1 MNLFGKFVVVL
12 WRFNLFFAQRAS
24 GIKSTAWQDKT
35 TLKGTRARYVTQFWA
50 ILKLTDWLAKKLS
63 EGEPQRTQ
71 KNDEGLLKHSAC
83 FLFVFGVLEEWRLI
97 SWRKFYRGI

>member
-50 ILKLTDWLAKKLS
+50 ILKEEVRSSVKENRK
-63 EGEPQRTQ
+63 Q
-71 KNDEGLLKHSAC
+71 K
-83 FLFVFGVLEEWRLI
+83 R
-97 SWRKFYRGI
+97 

>member
-1 MNLFGKFVVVL
+1 M
-12 WRFNLFFAQRAS
+12 QIS
-24 GIKSTAWQDKT
+24 S
-35 TLKGTRARYVTQFWA
+35 
-50 ILKLTDWLAKKLS
+50 KKLS

-97 SWRKFYRGI
+97 SWGKFFWGI